1 MYYGHFGL
9 HEAPFSIAVNPRYL
23 YMSPRHRD
31 ALAHLLYGVGV
42 GGGFALLTGEV
53 GTGKTTINRCL
64 LEQLP
69 EGTDLAVV
77 LNPAL
82 SAVELL
88 ATVCDEFGVGYP
100 TGTDSLKTLTDALHH
115 FLLANHQRQRRSVLL
130 IDEAQHLDFAV
141 LEQIRLLTNL
151 ETDAQKLLQIVL
163 IGQPELGEKL
173 ARPELRQLNQRITA
187 RYNLQA
193 LSADETQAYIR
204 HRLGVAGLAAG
215 RDLFSASAVRL
226 IHRLSEGIPRKIN
239 LLCDRALLG
248 AYGQVRHEVTPA
260 LVKTAAKEVLGESG
274 QTNRQK
280 GTRLSHRLVMTAAL
294 AITVL
299 ATTAIFLWMPGS
311 LDEAI
316 PGGDKAVEPQA
327 LSAASAQSST
337 AISTWLLPHSDTDKA
352 LWRLYSDTPLPPS
365 LCDGQRHADLLC
377 VSNRSAVWEPLMALD
392 RPVILSMQT
401 PDRFSAG
408 TLLVAFE
415 GRAAWVLSDTGLV
428 RVTLA
433 ELADSWL
440 GGYRY
445 LWQPPASWNG
455 PLTVEDEGVAVSD
468 VALLFARLDRQ
479 EEPLAK
485 QRFNAS
491 LEARVR
497 LFQQA
502 EGLEADGVVGEQTL
516 LRLQQRLGSHV
527 SAAASLERL
536 MALSGSADH
545 PQGKR

>member
-88 ATVCDEFGVGYP
+88 ATVCDEFGVTYP

-204 HRLGVAGLAAG
+204 HRLGIAGLPAG

-248 AYGQVRHEVTPA
+248 AYGQARHEVTSA
-260 LVKTAAKEVLGESG
+260 LVKIAAKEVLGESG
-274 QTNRQK
+274 QTNRQQ

-299 ATTAIFLWMPGS
+299 ATIAMFLSMADS
-311 LDEAI
+311 RKEAV
-316 PGGDKAVEPQA
+316 PVADKTVESMA
-327 LSAASAQSST
+327 LPAASAQSST
-337 AISTWLLPHSDTDKA
+337 VTSTWLLPHSDTDKA

-365 LCDGQRHADLLC
+365 LCDGQRHADLVC

-401 PDRFSAG
+401 PERFSAA

-415 GRAAWVLSDTGLV
+415 GRAAWVWTDIGLE
-428 RVTLA
+428 RVSLA

-445 LWQPPASWNG
+445 LWQPPASWRG
-455 PLTVEDEGVAVSD
+455 PLAVNDEGSEVSD
-468 VALLFARLDRQ
+468 VALLFARLDKQ
-479 EEPLAK
+479 EEPLAQ
-485 QRFNAS
+485 QRFNAP

-516 LRLQQRLGSHV
+516 LRLQQRLGSHL
-527 SAAASLERL
+527 SAAASLQRL

-545 PQGKR
+545 PQRKR

>member
-1 MYYGHFGL
+1 MYYSYFGL
-9 HEAPFSIAVNPRYL
+9 NEAPFSIAVNPRYL

-31 ALAHLLYGVGV
+31 ALAHLLYGVGI

-69 EGTDLAVV
+69 EATDLAVV

-88 ATVCDEFGVGYP
+88 ATVCDEFEVVYP
-100 TGTDSLKTLTDALHH
+100 AGTDSLKTLTDALHQ

-130 IDEAQHLDFAV
+130 IDEAQHLEFAV

-193 LSADETQAYIR
+193 LSAAETQAYIR
-204 HRLGVAGLAAG
+204 HRLGVAGLPAG

-248 AYGQVRHEVTPA
+248 AYGQGRDLVTPT
-260 LVKTAAKEVLGESG
+260 LVKAAAEEVLGANPELKRRATSSL
-274 QTNRQK
+274 
-280 GTRLSHRLVMTAAL
+280 RLGLTVAAL
-294 AITVL
+294 F
-299 ATTAIFLWMPGS
+299 ATTAL
-311 LDEAI
+311 L
-316 PGGDKAVEPQA
+316 
-327 LSAASAQSST
+327 L
-337 AISTWLLPHSDTDKA
+337 WLLGGRDNSVPISESVAKPAQVPAVSPAPVTPTITWQLPDRDVEKQ

-365 LCDGQRHADLLC
+365 LCNGERHAQLVC
-377 VSNRSAVWEPLMALD
+377 VNASSAVWEPLMALD
-392 RPVILSMQT
+392 RPLVLSMQT
-401 PDRFSAG
+401 PDRFSAS
-408 TLLVAFE
+408 TLLVAFV
-415 GRAAWVLSDTGLV
+415 GRAAWVLTNTGLE
-428 RVTLA
+428 RVSLA

-445 LWQPPASWNG
+445 LWQPPGSWRG
-455 PLTVEDEGVAVSD
+455 PLTVDDEGVAVSD

-479 EEPLAK
+479 EEPLAE

-497 LFQQA
+497 LFQKA
-502 EGLEADGVVGEQTL
+502 EGLQADGVVGEQTL

-527 SAAASLERL
+527 SAAASLKRL
-536 MALSGSADH
+536 MVLSGSADH
-545 PQGKR
+545 PIENETR